1 MRPSC
6 SIHHGRAAPSA
17 GAPQSAELVERVTT
31 REVMALAR
39 ISRATLWRRVASG
52 RLPQPVD
59 QARQALFLKAHVIQA
74 LSIPTAQPAS
84 VSVAIEQRL
93 EVLRARRQNQA

>member
-1 MRPSC
+1 MRPAC

-31 REVMALAR
+31 SEVMALAR

-59 QARQALFLKAHVIQA
+59 HARQALFLKADVIQA
-74 LSIPTAQPAS
+74 LSIPTVQPAS
-84 VSVAIEQRL
+84 ISVAIEQRL
-93 EVLRARRQNQA
+93 EVLRNRRQKAA